1 MCLLTLD
8 SVPWVCTTPPIR
20 ASFSRSAEGLIGG
33 SPHYDH
39 TLPASSCLPSLL
51 RSSCPTFSPHPT
63 SHQRS
68 FLSSHT
74 RTHIPPSHSRL
85 IDEATFD
92 NGIRNWGVCLVIRY
106 YQYCLITAGEDP
118 RQADGFLCVQIWPSD
133 NEALHQCA
141 LIYLAELIHPSQ
153 MPKFRE
159 LLPIL

>member
-1 MCLLTLD
+1 M
-8 SVPWVCTTPPIR
+8 PPIR
-20 ASFSRSAEGLIGG
+20 ASLSRSAEGLIGG

-39 TLPASSCLPSLL
+39 TLPTSSCLPPP
-51 RSSCPTFSPHPT
+51 SCPTLSPHPT

-74 RTHIPPSHSRL
+74 RTRIPPSHSRL

-106 YQYCLITAGEDP
+106 YQCCLITAGEDP
-118 RQADGFLCVQIWPSD
+118 RQADGFFCAQIWPSD

-159 LLPIL
+159 LLHIL